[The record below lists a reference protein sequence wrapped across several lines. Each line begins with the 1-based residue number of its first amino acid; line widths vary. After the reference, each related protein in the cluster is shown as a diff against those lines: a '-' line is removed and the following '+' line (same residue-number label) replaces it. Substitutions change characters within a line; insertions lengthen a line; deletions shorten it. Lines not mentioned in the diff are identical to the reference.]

1 MNVLGISA
9 FYHDS
14 AAALVQDGVLVAAAQ
29 EERFTRKKHD
39 AAFPANAIA
48 YCLQRG
54 DVGGAGSSSG
64 GLDAVVY
71 YDKPITTFVRLLKTY
86 LRVGPKGMRSFMQA
100 MPTWTRE
107 KLWIPYEIER
117 GLDRLGYR
125 APKKL
130 WFTEHHESHAAS
142 AYFPSPFESAAIL
155 TFDGVGE
162 WATSSIGVGRG
173 NTISIERQ
181 LTFPNSLG
189 LLYSAFTYF
198 CGFRVNSGEYKLMG
212 LAPYGRPIYTDRI
225 YEHLIDLRDDGSF
238 RMDMRYFNYLSG
250 LTMTN
255 RRFAELFDGPPRSP
269 ESDITQRELDLA
281 ASIQVVTEDIVMR
294 MARYA
299 ARVTGERNA
308 VLAGGVALNCVANGK
323 LLREGPF
330 DRIWIQPAAGDA
342 GGAVGAAFYGWHQ
355 VLGKPRHVDGEHDS
369 MMGAYLGP
377 RFSSDE
383 IAAWLDEHGYPYE
396 RRTGVDRA
404 RDVAA
409 RIARGDVVGVMQGR
423 MEFGPR
429 ALGHRSIIG
438 DPRSASMQSTMNLKI
453 KYRESFRPFAPA
465 VLEDHASKVFEI
477 EPGVASP
484 YMLLVAGVRDELR
497 IVPDEEPVR
506 DTDLRKWVNEERST
520 LPAITHVDYSARL
533 QTVTAETSPEFH
545 SIIEAFDELT
555 GCPVVINTS
564 FNVRGEPIVCTPD
577 DAYRCF
583 MRTEMDTLVLEDCIL
598 TKAEQPDYDDAGDWQ
613 AEFALD

>member
-1 MNVLGISA
+1 
-9 FYHDS
+9 
-14 AAALVQDGVLVAAAQ
+14 
-29 EERFTRKKHD
+29 
-39 AAFPANAIA
+39 
-48 YCLQRG
+48 
-54 DVGGAGSSSG
+54 
-64 GLDAVVY
+64 
-71 YDKPITTFVRLLKTY
+71 
-86 LRVGPKGMRSFMQA
+86 
-100 MPTWTRE
+100 
-107 KLWIPYEIER
+107 
-117 GLDRLGYR
+117 
-125 APKKL
+125 L

-142 AYFPSPFESAAIL
+142 AFFPSPFESAAIL

-173 NTISIERQ
+173 NTISVERQ

-225 YEHLIDLRDDGSF
+225 YEHLLDLRDDGSF

-255 RRFAELFDGPPRSP
+255 RRFAELFDGPPRRP

-294 MARYA
+294 MARHA
-299 ARVTGERNA
+299 QQVTGERNA

-323 LLREGPF
+323 LLRDGPF
-330 DRIWIQPAAGDA
+330 DNLWIQPAAGDA
-342 GGAVGAAFYGWHQ
+342 GGAVGAALYGWHQ
-355 VLGKPRHVDGEHDS
+355 VLGKPRHADGVHDS
-369 MMGAYLGP
+369 MRGAYLGP
-377 RFSSDE
+377 RFTSDE
-383 IAAWLDEHGYPYE
+383 IAAWLDEHGYPYLRE
-396 RRTGVDRA
+396 AGAARA
-404 RDVAA
+404 REVAA

-438 DPRSASMQSTMNLKI
+438 DPRSPAMQSTMNLKI

-465 VLEDHASKVFEI
+465 VLEDRASNVFEI
-477 EPGVASP
+477 EPGIPSP

-506 DTDLRKWVNEERST
+506 DMDLRKWVNEVRST

-598 TKAEQPDYDDAGDWQ
+598 TKSEQPAFADTADWQ
-613 AEFALD
+613 TEFALD